1 MYYDYFKLIFH
12 IECFV
17 VPILGG
23 FLSWA
28 LINGKKNS
36 KRYLMALILSTG
48 VLIISF
54 IGVYINSAPE
64 IRASMRDNFVK
75 TITFEE

>member
-1 MYYDYFKLIFH
+1 MYYDYFKLVFH

-28 LINGKKNS
+28 LINGKKSS
-36 KRYLMALILSTG
+36 KKFFMALLLSTG
-48 VLIISF
+48 VLIVSF
-54 IGVYINSAPE
+54 IGVYINSPAD

-75 TITFEE
+75 SITFEE